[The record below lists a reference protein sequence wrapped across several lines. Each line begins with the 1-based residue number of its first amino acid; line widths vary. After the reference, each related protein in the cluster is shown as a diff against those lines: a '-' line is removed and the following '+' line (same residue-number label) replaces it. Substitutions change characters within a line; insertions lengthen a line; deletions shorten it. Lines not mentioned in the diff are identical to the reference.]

1 MWTVAVIIITYNCDK
16 TPIEEGDYFIAI
28 ISDDYD
34 SYSPLVKLTL
44 NTESKTIELSEIVLE
59 KSYNTKICNDGLLPI
74 IFRYMGNDEVFEL
87 ITERKIPIM
96 YDEDE
101 FNEFNIF
108 ENSNEYKKIIN
119 TLVAFYPK
127 HIGLLKV
134 SDKLKFEYYA
144 LVQEHDIELK
154 QELDKHFEKARD
166 NFDKSYQEIIEE
178 CIYPLAAVDNM
189 MFNLDKKLENE
200 DKNKVKLK
208 K

>member
-1 MWTVAVIIITYNCDK
+1 MGNLKYDDK

-96 YDEDE
+96 YDNDE
-101 FNEFNIF
+101 FDEFNIF
-108 ENSNEYKKIIN
+108 ENNSEYRKVIN
-119 TLVAFYPK
+119 DLVTFYPN
-127 HIGLLKV
+127 HISLQKLNDNLKTIY
-134 SDKLKFEYYA
+134 FE
-144 LVQEHDIELK
+144 LVKEHGEELK
-154 QELDKHFEKARD
+154 QELDKHFERTKTD
-166 NFDKSYQEIIEE
+166 FNENYNEIVNELF
-178 CIYPLAAVDNM
+178 YPIAAVDNM
-189 MFNLDKKLENE
+189 MFDLDKKLE
-200 DKNKVKLK
+200 DKTKIKVKK
-208 K
+208 

>member
-1 MWTVAVIIITYNCDK
+1 
-16 TPIEEGDYFIAI
+16 
-28 ISDDYD
+28 
-34 SYSPLVKLTL
+34 
-44 NTESKTIELSEIVLE
+44 
-59 KSYNTKICNDGLLPI
+59 
-74 IFRYMGNDEVFEL
+74 MGNDEVFEL

-154 QELDKHFEKARD
+154 QELDKHFEKAR
-166 NFDKSYQEIIEE
+166 
-178 CIYPLAAVDNM
+178 M
-189 MFNLDKKLENE
+189 
-200 DKNKVKLK
+200 LK
-208 K
+208 HCLQQKRHQLLLFYKRYS

>member
-1 MWTVAVIIITYNCDK
+1 MGNLKYDDE
-16 TPIEEGDYFIAI
+16 TPIKEGDYFIAI

-108 ENSNEYKKIIN
+108 ENNSEYRKVIN
-119 TLVAFYPK
+119 DLVTFYPN
-127 HIGLLKV
+127 HISLQKLNDNLKTIY
-134 SDKLKFEYYA
+134 FE
-144 LVQEHDIELK
+144 LVKEHGKELK
-154 QELDKHFEKARD
+154 QELDKHFERTKTD
-166 NFDKSYQEIIEE
+166 FNENYNEIVNELF
-178 CIYPLAAVDNM
+178 YPIAAVDNM
-189 MFNLDKKLENE
+189 MFDLDKKLE
-200 DKNKVKLK
+200 DKTKIKVKK
-208 K
+208 

>member
-1 MWTVAVIIITYNCDK
+1 MGNLKYDDK
-16 TPIEEGDYFIAI
+16 TPIKEGDYFIAI

-59 KSYNTKICNDGLLPI
+59 KSYNTEICNDGLLPI

-108 ENSNEYKKIIN
+108 ENNNEYKKIIN

>member
-1 MWTVAVIIITYNCDK
+1 MGNLKYDDK

-96 YDEDE
+96 YDNDK
-101 FNEFNIF
+101 FDEFNIF
-108 ENSNEYKKIIN
+108 ENNSEYRKVIN
-119 TLVAFYPK
+119 NLVTFYPN
-127 HIGLLKV
+127 HISLQKLNDNLKTIY
-134 SDKLKFEYYA
+134 FE
-144 LVQEHDIELK
+144 LVKEHGEELK
-154 QELDKHFEKARD
+154 QELDKHFERTKTD
-166 NFDKSYQEIIEE
+166 FNENYNEIVNELF
-178 CIYPLAAVDNM
+178 YPIAAVDNM
-189 MFNLDKKLENE
+189 MFDLDKKLE
-200 DKNKVKLK
+200 DKTKIKVKK
-208 K
+208 

>member
-1 MWTVAVIIITYNCDK
+1 MENLKYSDETSIK
-16 TPIEEGDYFIAI
+16 EGDYFIAF

-34 SYSPLVKLTL
+34 RYNPLVKLTL
-44 NTESKTIELSEIVLE
+44 NTESKTIESSNIVLE
-59 KSYNTKICNDGLLPI
+59 KSYSTKICDKGVLPI
-74 IFRYMGNDEVFEL
+74 IFRYMGNNEVLEL
-87 ITERKIPIM
+87 LTERKIPIM
-96 YDEDE
+96 HDEDE

-134 SDKLKFEYYA
+134 NDKLKFEYYA